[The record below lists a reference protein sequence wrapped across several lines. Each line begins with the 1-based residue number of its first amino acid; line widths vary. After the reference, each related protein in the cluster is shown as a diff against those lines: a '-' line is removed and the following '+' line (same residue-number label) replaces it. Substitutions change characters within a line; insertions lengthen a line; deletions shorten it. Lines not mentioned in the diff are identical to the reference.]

1 MIDMDK
7 ANFATLKKS
16 KKDQIKLGDTAY
28 LVHSNRFIR
37 EVTVTR
43 IDGYGM
49 YSVRFADAA
58 GGIRVRIN
66 RLFQTKEEAEHQM
79 SALRHITFPA

>member
-1 MIDMDK
+1 MVK
-7 ANFATLKKS
+7 ANSAALKRTKNG
-16 KKDQIKLGDTAY
+16 QIKMGDTAY
-28 LVHSNRFIR
+28 LVHSNRFVR

-49 YSVRFADAA
+49 CSVRFTDAA

-79 SALRHITFPA
+79 SAHRHITFPA

>member
-1 MIDMDK
+1 MDK
-7 ANFATLKKS
+7 TSSAALKKTEN
-16 KKDQIKLGDTAY
+16 DQIKMGDTAY

-49 YSVRFADAA
+49 CSVRFADAA

-79 SALRHITFPA
+79 SALRHTSFPA

>member
-1 MIDMDK
+1 MDNSSS
-7 ANFATLKKS
+7 AALKKP
-16 KKDQIKLGDTAY
+16 KNDQIKMGDTAY
-28 LVHSNRFIR
+28 LVHSNRFVR

-49 YSVRFADAA
+49 CSVRFTDAA

-66 RLFQTKEEAEHQM
+66 RLFQTKEDAELHM
-79 SALRHITFPA
+79 SVHHRTSLPS

>member
-1 MIDMDK
+1 MDK
-7 ANFATLKKS
+7 TNSAALKKTEN
-16 KKDQIKLGDTAY
+16 DQIKMGDTAY

-49 YSVRFADAA
+49 CSVRFTDAA

-79 SALRHITFPA
+79 SAHRHTTFPA

>member
-1 MIDMDK
+1 MDNSSS
-7 ANFATLKKS
+7 AALKKT
-16 KKDQIKLGDTAY
+16 KNDQLKTGDTAY
-28 LVHSNRFIR
+28 LVHSNRFVR
-37 EVTVTR
+37 EVTITR

-49 YSVRFADAA
+49 CSVRFADAA

-79 SALRHITFPA
+79 SAHRHTAFPA

>member
-1 MIDMDK
+1 MDK
-7 ANFATLKKS
+7 ASSAALKRTKN
-16 KKDQIKLGDTAY
+16 DQLKTGDTAY

-43 IDGYGM
+43 IDGYGIC
-49 YSVRFADAA
+49 SVRFTDAA

-66 RLFQTKEEAEHQM
+66 RLFRTKEEAEYQM
-79 SALRHITFPA
+79 SAHRHTTFPA

>member
-1 MIDMDK
+1 MDK
-7 ANFATLKKS
+7 ASSAALKRTKN
-16 KKDQIKLGDTAY
+16 DQLKTGDTAY

-49 YSVRFADAA
+49 CSVRFADAA

-79 SALRHITFPA
+79 SALRHASFPA

>member
-1 MIDMDK
+1 MDK
-7 ANFATLKKS
+7 THSVTS
-16 KKDQIKLGDTAY
+16 KRNTSSQIKMGDTAY
-28 LVHSNRFIR
+28 LVHSNRFVR

-43 IDGYGM
+43 VDGYGM
-49 YSVRFADAA
+49 CSVRFADAA

-79 SALRHITFPA
+79 SALRRTRFPA